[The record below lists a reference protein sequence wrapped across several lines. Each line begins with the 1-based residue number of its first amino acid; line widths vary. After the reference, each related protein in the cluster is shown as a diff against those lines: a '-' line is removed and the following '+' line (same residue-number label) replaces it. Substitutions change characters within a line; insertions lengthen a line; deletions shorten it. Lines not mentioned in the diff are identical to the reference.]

1 MNQHEF
7 EALYREH
14 AAQLAAFLARRV
26 DRALV
31 EDLAADVIEIAW
43 RKRNQAEP
51 EVYLGWLFG
60 IAARVVANHRRKSA
74 RRSAIELLIP
84 AGESAPSAET
94 LALSDSGLSLAWSRL
109 SSGEREILALAYFE
123 ELSHH
128 QIATALNLTT
138 NAVGIRVHR
147 AKNKLEN
154 FLKQERFAE

>member
-51 EVYLGWLFG
+51 GIYLGWLFG
-60 IAARVVANHRRKSA
+60 IASRVVANHRRKSA
-74 RRSAIELLIP
+74 RRSAIELLLP
-84 AGESAPSAET
+84 APESAPSAET
-94 LALSDSGLSLAWSRL
+94 LALSDTGLSKAWAKL
-109 SSGEREILALAYFE
+109 SSNEREILALAFFE
-123 ELSHH
+123 QLSHN
-128 QIATALNLTT
+128 QIATALNVTT

-154 FLKQERFAE
+154 LLNQERSVE